1 MAYLVKRGGKY
12 HLCHRATPDGKRT
25 RITTGYKINVAGDIR
40 AAKEMEAEY
49 SYKEAQTVSSTP
61 KFRANERWDSWLPQ
75 FVEMKYRNKPG
86 TLRRWKSVERT
97 LRMFWTDFKI
107 ETPRQ
112 LTRQHCFD
120 YFKWRVTPPVTGD
133 KEKDK
138 AAAKARRDR
147 GLHPATHNTAL
158 LEMQALGV
166 LMKEAV
172 HRGFANANPCR
183 ELGVGR
189 DEVKKPMDLTDDIL
203 SEIEARIAETAGDER
218 LILERGY
225 LVARYHG
232 VRLVETRVNPVS
244 DVLLR
249 DENTSE
255 ITFFQKG
262 GRKRTKPLHP
272 KLFPLFK
279 ELQASGA
286 TELYPHREN
295 LAAFWF
301 WHFDAWKMKR
311 HGKVCFH
318 SLRVTVQNKLRRAGV
333 NDEIRRA
340 YLSHEQG
347 KDVHEGYSRI
357 KIDEMRV
364 CHAAL

>member
-12 HLCHRATPDGKRT
+12 HLCHKATPDGART
-25 RITTGYKINVAGDIR
+25 RFATGLRTGVAGDVR
-40 AAKEMEAEY
+40 AAKELEAEY
-49 SYKEAQTVSSTP
+49 SLKEAQRASNTP
-61 KFRANERWDSWLPQ
+61 RFRSGEKWESWLPQ
-75 FVEMKYRNKPG
+75 FVAMKYRNKPG

-97 LRMFWTDFKI
+97 LRMFWTEFGI

-120 YFKWRVTPPVTGD
+120 YFKWRVQPDP
-133 KEKDK
+133 K
-138 AAAKARRDR
+138 R
-147 GLHPATHNTAL
+147 GKHKATHNTAL

-172 HRGFANANPCR
+172 HRGFASANPCR

-189 DEVKKPMDLTDDIL
+189 DDVNKPMDLSDDIL
-203 SEIEARIAETAGDER
+203 AELEKHIAETTGDER
-218 LILERGY
+218 TILWRGY
-225 LVARYHG
+225 IVARYHG
-232 VRLVETRVNPVS
+232 VRLTETRVNPMR
-244 DVLLR
+244 DVVLR
-249 DENTSE
+249 DENSSE

-272 KLFPLFK
+272 KLFALFK
-279 ELQASGA
+279 ELQDAGA
-286 TELYPHREN
+286 TELYPVRQN

-301 WHFDAWKMKR
+301 WHFNRWKMKR

-340 YLSHEQG
+340 YLSHETG

-357 KIDEMRV
+357 KVDEMRV
-364 CHAAL
+364 CHSAL